1 MKNLSEIKIAVSGKS
16 GCGNSTVSRLLAEKL
31 GLKLIN
37 YTFHNMAEEAGIP
50 FEEFCRRAEN
60 DPSFDYALD
69 DKQLRL
75 AQNGGVVLGSR
86 LAVWLLK
93 DADLKVYLYAPA
105 EIRSGRIHSREGG
118 RRKSAPAGFTA
129 EKAVVPE
136 KKPQKPKRATR
147 GIRLVIAVFTI
158 STITITV
165 SAILSSILRKKIPT
179 KSFRKSSRPFTKC
192 LKSVIMIKGAIND
205 RICNSFG

>member
-118 RRKSAPAGFTA
+118 CPR
-129 EKAVVPE
+129 EKAAETEARDARDSNRYRRLYNIDNNDYGFCDLIIDTSE
-136 KKPQKPKRATR
+136 KNPDQIVSEIVAAVYKMLEIGYNDKR
-147 GIRLVIAVFTI
+147 
-158 STITITV
+158 SN
-165 SAILSSILRKKIPT
+165 K
-179 KSFRKSSRPFTKC
+179 
-192 LKSVIMIKGAIND
+192 
-205 RICNSFG
+205 

>member
-1 MKNLSEIKIAVSGKS
+1 MKNLSGIKIAVSGKS

-37 YTFHNMAEEAGIP
+37 YTFHDMAEEAGIP

-60 DPSFDYALD
+60 DPSYDYALD
-69 DKQLRL
+69 DRQIRL

-105 EIRSGRIHSREGG
+105 EIRSGRVHRREGG
-118 RRKSAPAGFTA
+118 CPREHGAP
-129 EKAVVPE
+129 
-136 KKPQKPKRATR
+136 PKRLRLTR
-147 GIRLVIAVFTI
+147 RVPALFALRRERGRVAFPP
-158 STITITV
+158 
-165 SAILSSILRKKIPT
+165 ALSRK
-179 KSFRKSSRPFTKC
+179 
-192 LKSVIMIKGAIND
+192 
-205 RICNSFG
+205 